1 MAVQKNVYSSV
12 VKDLSKRN
20 VNPNNSGL
28 AGYSGAIGLK
38 NSTGGIYAG
47 GIEQLNPT
55 LKNDRIVPK
64 ANMGVGV
71 TGGGTIGGVTREGVI
86 TGSMGVTKLPSIN
99 PSFASGSSN
108 SNLGKYADFFKLKR
122 ATPSAS
128 GAGGTGSTG
137 GSISYAYAGGSVG
150 GGNSEESGAQ
160 GDGKDEIEKV
170 PASYE
175 EYYEQQKKLLDERK
189 AQADKEAEVA
199 KQKAAV
205 DAQASYAQ
213 NKASYGANAEQLA
226 QMGLTGSG
234 YSDYINAQAYAQ
246 KRADVQQANATEQA
260 AKVQNRATY
269 EDALSE
275 LNANKLQYDM
285 QQQEKADAKQEQDRQ
300 QRDNIYATLWEQAM
314 NPDSNLTEEGIESMG
329 KAYGLDDAKIEE
341 LKSLVKSS
349 TPKKDSNIYANL
361 LSMANNGTYTADQIA
376 AIAEQQGLSE
386 KEINDLRNAAD
397 TYKNNIYKSNYS
409 NYMAGVESGDTSKN
423 LLDTA
428 LKNDEITQEQYDD
441 LLDKFQTSA
450 YSLYSQYVKADAI
463 NFDTDEVES
472 AYKNGDISQE
482 HYEKLKQEY
491 LSALASAITSESL
504 FYSGNGGN
512 LDEKGARA
520 LVEKLKNTG
529 WISDDI
535 ASKMDSLLASAY
547 RKDDD
552 DGGCYAKG
560 TLIAIPSGGGYTQ
573 MPVENLNIGDNVLV
587 FNHETG
593 ELDVA
598 PISYIFY
605 DGKKQYDVL
614 RLDFDD
620 DTSIEVLF
628 GHSFFDTA
636 LKKYVLINAENV
648 CNHLGHKFY
657 AVSMA
662 DGAQESKVVKLTG
675 FETYKKDTECYA
687 VLTAQH
693 INCFAN
699 GLLNITDDENNPSE
713 PLRGFTNVFE
723 LDDNYKIDEEKRAA
737 DIEKYGLFAYDDWKD
752 YATEE
757 QFYAFNG
764 AYLKVAIGKELIT
777 AEEIVQYINHFLNT
791 ER

>member
-12 VKDLSKRN
+12 VKDLSKKN
-20 VNPNNSGL
+20 VNLNNNGLMGSSGE
-28 AGYSGAIGLK
+28 IKLK

-99 PSFASGSSN
+99 PSFAGGSFN
-108 SNLGKYADFFKLKR
+108 SNLGKYADFFKFKR

-285 QQQEKADAKQEQDRQ
+285 QQQEKAEAKQEQDQ
-300 QRDNIYATLWEQAM
+300 QRQDNIYASLWEGAI
-314 NPDSNLTEEGIESMG
+314 NPDSGLTEE
-329 KAYGLDDAKIEE
+329 
-341 LKSLVKSS
+341 SLA
-349 TPKKDSNIYANL
+349 TFAREY
-361 LSMANNGTYTADQIA
+361 
-376 AIAEQQGLSE
+376 GLSE
-386 KEINDLRNAAD
+386 DKIQGLQQVLAQTKAKAEAEKSAALKQGALDNINSGAVNESNLESYLDTLKGQGASDKDIEDVRN
-397 TYKNNIYKSNYS
+397 TYQSNYYNDFMS
-409 NYMAGVESGDTSKN
+409 QITSGTLSSTK
-423 LLDTA
+423 A
-428 LKNDEITQEQYDD
+428 IDD
-441 LLDKFQTSA
+441 
-450 YSLYSQYVKADAI
+450 
-463 NFDTDEVES
+463 
-472 AYKNGDISQE
+472 AYKAGNLSDE
-482 HYEKLKQEY
+482 HYE
-491 LSALASAITSESL
+491 
-504 FYSGNGGN
+504 N
-512 LDEKGARA
+512 
-520 LVEKLKNTG
+520 
-529 WISDDI
+529 
-535 ASKMDSLLASAY
+535 
-547 RKDDD
+547 
-552 DGGCYAKG
+552 
-560 TLIAIPSGGGYTQ
+560 
-573 MPVENLNIGDNVLV
+573 
-587 FNHETG
+587 
-593 ELDVA
+593 
-598 PISYIFY
+598 
-605 DGKKQYDVL
+605 
-614 RLDFDD
+614 
-620 DTSIEVLF
+620 
-628 GHSFFDTA
+628 
-636 LKKYVLINAENV
+636 LKKAWNEDINTENNAFDQFGSYNEAKRAYEEIINNSW
-648 CNHLGHKFY
+648 CSDETKEALRK
-657 AVSMA
+657 S
-662 DGAQESKVVKLTG
+662 
-675 FETYKKDTECYA
+675 FETYAAKYFSSNVDTGYNGAGSTVTLNTPDGKVTVTYKVGSKSLKPSSGNA
-687 VLTAQH
+687 VFNSDLYKNAKSGQVF
-693 INCFAN
+693 IVN
-699 GLLNITDDENNPSE
+699 GKPYVKLDNGDLGCVNDYTGQGAYEKLLNT
-713 PLRGFTNVFE
+713 
-723 LDDNYKIDEEKRAA
+723 
-737 DIEKYGLFAYDDWKD
+737 YDGTVYD
-752 YATEE
+752 
-757 QFYAFNG
+757 FS
-764 AYLKVAIGKELIT
+764 
-777 AEEIVQYINHFLNT
+777 
-791 ER
+791 